1 MPLPK
6 IIDNN
11 RKIFLNVLKEV
22 LPQYKE
28 LSIATGYWDLEG
40 TQLILDQLKD
50 YKKIRLLIGREPL
63 LSRDN
68 KQKVVGPEP
77 DYPDRDFFQDLENVV
92 HSPELKNTVITIKKM
107 IDEGKLEVRVY
118 RKSFLHAKCYI
129 FGGYDSTEAIGV
141 IGSSNFTRNGL
152 TKNTELNALESDQRI
167 VTSVP
172 KNEQQEVGH
181 LFWFDQF
188 WNDETTE
195 NWNGKFTEILGESPV
210 GDVLFSPYE
219 TYIKTLYEVYKEELE
234 EEELLSTIKGTHE
247 LLDFQKKNVQALIR
261 RLNKYRVAMLSD
273 SVGLGKTYTA
283 IEVIKQYFDSADG
296 KRRVVVICPKSLKEQ
311 WNKELATQGVLNL
324 SPIVFQNKDAIDRA
338 QELDHIAS
346 VSLFVIDES
355 HNLRKTSGKRYEQI
369 LTWMRN
375 NPKAH
380 VLLLTATPINNQLTD
395 ITSQILLG
403 ARGYSDVLKI
413 PSIDSKTKQTTLI
426 DFYQAIENLKKKINQ
441 DVARNEKIDYEYIR
455 QTMTPI
461 IRHFVVRRTRQ
472 GIEKEYGFL
481 MINGKEARFP
491 KSIPMNQKYDFAP
504 ETLGY
509 ILAITSDTLPLEK
522 IFTATP
528 ESLLADCH
536 DLKHPLDQLDQ
547 VKSFRDPEEIKN
559 ESPMYFIFQLVLM
572 LGFIPYR
579 WRMYQTKFYGKTLDE
594 VKALRL
600 SAEESKSLQLQVG
613 IYGILRTIFLKRMES
628 SINAV
633 RVSVE
638 TYQTKLNFFEK
649 GVKQGKIVSLKDIAA
664 LETILADDNEDIEET
679 ENDVDEPLEEGV
691 LDEIDNNKYNTEVL
705 LADIQKEKQLIDL
718 LLQYLRIIEVDDS
731 KLKSFAALMETLNN
745 ENKAGG
751 KVLIFSY
758 FADTINYL
766 QKNISNFTNLVTNT
780 NTAFVSSK
788 NRGDADT
795 LASCFSPRS
804 KNYEIKEGQNEI
816 KYLFS
821 TDVLSEGQNLQ
832 DCGVI
837 VNYDLH
843 WNPVRMIQRNGRV
856 NRLGSMHATVYVY
869 NMSPESRLEGYL
881 RLVER
886 LEGKI
891 ELIRNTVGTDQAVL
905 TELPNPI
912 DFTDSLDDIYNG
924 DEQSRIRALEKLESS
939 ADFLLSEDEYIFDLK
954 KFHKSENYEDSYKQ
968 HIYSIPRGKWGVFPA
983 RAHAGSD
990 RPPVLAL
997 AGLFNESKSLG
1008 IQFVR
1013 MERNADKLQAITNLQ
1028 ALEWLR
1034 TSPEDNDRSIDN
1046 ISCDRLLIS
1055 TKAKQNIAT
1064 YHGEDEAGAPVGQ
1077 QAELLR
1083 LMYEQQYSIEDIE
1096 SLQNAFNTKNVIDRS
1111 KINQLVRKVMKAK
1124 RDNKPHL
1131 EELKQLLAISK
1142 ISTDTVDEVVLP
1154 DEVQELLY
1162 YVKDN
1167 Q

>member
-1 MPLPK
+1 MSLPK
-6 IIDNN
+6 ILDNN
-11 RKIFLNVLKEV
+11 RKVFLDVFKEI
-22 LPQYKE
+22 LPNYNE

-40 TQLILDQLKD
+40 TQLILDQIKN

-63 LSRDN
+63 LNRNN
-68 KQKVVGPEP
+68 KEKITSPEI
-77 DYPDRDFFQDLENVV
+77 DYPDRDFFYDLEMATYNTNLKETVV
-92 HSPELKNTVITIKKM
+92 AIKSL
-107 IDEGKLEVRVY
+107 IQEGKLEVRVY

-129 FGGYDSTEAIGV
+129 FGGYESPEAVGI
-141 IGSSNFTRNGL
+141 IGSSNFTRNGF
-152 TKNTELNALESDQRI
+152 TKNTELNALESDSRI
-167 VTSVP
+167 VTFQP
-172 KNEQQEVGH
+172 KNETQEVGH

-188 WNDETTE
+188 WNDEMTE
-195 NWNGKFTEILGESPV
+195 DWTGKFTEILGESPV

-219 TYIKTLYEVYKEELE
+219 TYIKTLYEIYKEELE
-234 EEELLSTIKGTHE
+234 EEKLIDTVKGTHE

-283 IEVIKQYFDSADG
+283 IEVIKQYFDSAEG

-311 WNKELATQGVLNL
+311 WSKEMLTQGVINL
-324 SPIVFQNKDAIDRA
+324 SPLVFQNKDAIDKA

-403 ARGYSDVLKI
+403 ARGRSDVLKI

-441 DVARNEKIDYEYIR
+441 DIARDEKIDYEYIR

-491 KSIPMNQKYDFAP
+491 KAIPDNQKYDFEP
-504 ETLGY
+504 GTLEKIRG
-509 ILAITSDTLPLEK
+509 LKSENLPLEK
-522 IFTATP
+522 IYSADP
-528 ESLLADCH
+528 ESLVVDCRR
-536 DLKHPLDQLDQ
+536 LKHPLDQLDQ
-547 VKSFRDPEEIKN
+547 VKSWKDESELST

-579 WRMYQTKFYGKTLDE
+579 WRMYQTKFYGKTLQE
-594 VKALRL
+594 IKELRL
-600 SAEESKSLQLQVG
+600 GAEESKSLQLQVG
-613 IYGILRTIFLKRMES
+613 MYGILRTIFLKRMES

-633 RVSVE
+633 RLSVE
-638 TYQTKLNFFEK
+638 TYHSKLELFER
-649 GVKQGKIVSLKDIAA
+649 GIKQGKIMSLKDLVA
-664 LETILADDNEDIEET
+664 LEEMLAEEDVEVESDESELPNEM
-679 ENDVDEPLEEGV
+679 V
-691 LDEIDNNKYNTEVL
+691 LDEIDPNKYKVDEL
-705 LADIQKEKQLIDL
+705 LADIKNEKL
-718 LLQYLRIIEVDDS
+718 LLSLLIEQLKVIESDDS
-731 KLKSFAALMETLNN
+731 KLKSFASLLDSLNQ
-745 ENKAGG
+745 ENKNGG

-758 FADTINYL
+758 FADTVKYL
-766 QKNISNFTNLVTNT
+766 EQNISKYSNLITPT

-788 NRGDADT
+788 NRGDADHF
-795 LASCFSPRS
+795 ASCFSPKS
-804 KNYEIKEGQNEI
+804 KNYEIKEGENEI
-816 KYLFS
+816 RYLFS

-837 VNYDLH
+837 INYDLH

-856 NRLGSMHATVYVY
+856 NRLGSTHESVYVY

-886 LEGKI
+886 LENKI
-891 ELIRNTVGTDQAVL
+891 ELIRHTVGTDQAVL
-905 TELPNPI
+905 TEVPNPI
-912 DFTDSLDDIYNG
+912 DFTDSLNDIYSK
-924 DEQSRIRALEKLESS
+924 DEQSRIKALENLESS

-954 KFHKSENYEDSYKQ
+954 KFHRSEEYEESYKN
-968 HIYSIPRGKWGVFPA
+968 HIYNIAKGKWGVFPV
-983 RAHAGSD
+983 RAHAGSE

-997 AGLFNESKSLG
+997 ARLYNNHEPLSV
-1008 IQFVR
+1008 QFVR
-1013 MERNADKLQAITNLQ
+1013 MERNADRLQAITNLQ

-1034 TSPEDNDRSIDN
+1034 TTADDNKRAKDT
-1046 ISCDRLLIS
+1046 ISCDRVLVNDR
-1055 TKAKQNIAT
+1055 AKKNIAT
-1064 YHGEDEAGAPVGQ
+1064 YHDEDEAGAPVGQ
-1077 QAELLR
+1077 QAEILR
-1083 LMYEQQYSIEDIE
+1083 LMYEQTYSIEDIE
-1096 SLQNAFNTKNVIDRS
+1096 FVQKAFNTKNVIDKS
-1111 KINQLVRKVMKAK
+1111 KINQLVRAIMKAK
-1124 RDNKPHL
+1124 RDNKPYL
-1131 EELKQLLAISK
+1131 EDLKKLLAISRL
-1142 ISTDTVDEVVLP
+1142 TGDTVDEIVLP
-1154 DEVQELLY
+1154 DEVRELLY